1 MRWSYGRFSD
11 SPIFAFHIDLHM
23 PPFGPSLNN
32 PFPQKDAPT
41 PIRHRVQF
49 IASKTSIRW
58 SYCRFCD
65 SPTNTTLAGAVD
77 ENLANQLAASLNPGS
92 CSFVNI
98 VRSDGICPLTNTTL
112 RQIPLTGAEK
122 EVISEN
128 LAQLAETQFLEFTRT
143 GGGKKYSNKNK
154 NNRNNS
160 NNNKTYYNNNNNN
173 NNNNAYN
180 NTNPIDEIK
189 KFKKWLL
196 LSRNGPF
203 TAIVDGA
210 NVAYYGQNYDGGFF
224 NLYQI
229 NAIVEILVSRGE
241 NPLIILPHKYT
252 TPSFGTN
259 KCHGSQQRQVLSEDE
274 KSLLR
279 EWTNSGQ
286 LYISPPRCLDDYYW
300 IMASVAD
307 QSQSQSHPQS
317 RPIVISNDEMRD
329 HKLSLCSPR
338 QFQRWKANQ
347 MVLFR

>member
-1 MRWSYGRFSD
+1 M
-11 SPIFAFHIDLHM
+11 
-23 PPFGPSLNN
+23 
-32 PFPQKDAPT
+32 
-41 PIRHRVQF
+41 
-49 IASKTSIRW
+49 
-58 SYCRFCD
+58 
-65 SPTNTTLAGAVD
+65 
-77 ENLANQLAASLNPGS
+77 
-92 CSFVNI
+92 NI